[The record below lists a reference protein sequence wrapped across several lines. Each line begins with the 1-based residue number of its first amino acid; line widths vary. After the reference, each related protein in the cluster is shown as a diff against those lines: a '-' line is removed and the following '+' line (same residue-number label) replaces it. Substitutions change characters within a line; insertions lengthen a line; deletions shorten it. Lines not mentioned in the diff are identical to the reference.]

1 MHKQSFMGRNTIKPN
16 HPREVNWEGEGEG
29 NWIRSK
35 VCCSIRIFT
44 KPGQVEKDR
53 IGYETFPSIPCG
65 DSQLDGN
72 IEPNAITTFPA
83 ISIVFC
89 LLLACLVGRYFRT
102 WCGCCLGL
110 FSIDFLGGG
119 KIDEDWGSWLGT
131 TNEETGWWWFCA
143 NTSITIAQP
152 IFLISRAALPLLDFH
167 KIYCRRLQQ
176 NEMRRWRR
184 YWRKL
189 WRNCILIAFILT
201 REEGQRKKGGR
212 MDIGWKEVRRRFNK
226 GSNL

>member
-1 MHKQSFMGRNTIKPN
+1 MLMHKQSFMGRNTIKPS

-89 LLLACLVGRYFRT
+89 LLFACLVGRYFRT

-119 KIDEDWGSWLGT
+119 KIDENWGNNKRGDWMMMVLCKYLDNNRT
-131 TNEETGWWWFCA
+131 A
-143 NTSITIAQP
+143 N
-152 IFLISRAALPLLDFH
+152 ISYFTRRVAVIGFSQDLLP
-167 KIYCRRLQQ
+167 
-176 NEMRRWRR
+176 
-184 YWRKL
+184 
-189 WRNCILIAFILT
+189 
-201 REEGQRKKGGR
+201 
-212 MDIGWKEVRRRFNK
+212 
-226 GSNL
+226 